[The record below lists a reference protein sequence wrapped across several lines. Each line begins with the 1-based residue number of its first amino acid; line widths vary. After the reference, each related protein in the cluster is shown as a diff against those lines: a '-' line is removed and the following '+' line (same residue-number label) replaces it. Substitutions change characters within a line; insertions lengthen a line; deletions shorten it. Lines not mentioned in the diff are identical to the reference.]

1 MFKSIRF
8 SVLVKPYV
16 NAKNTFIAADI
27 LNMIGLK
34 CKRLVIS
41 INSSTIYYT
50 FTCLSQINHIA
61 STETWQTQR
70 HGAVAIKKTQQV
82 LHAQLTP
89 QIIPRI
95 CQENNLS
102 SHSRHDI
109 LIRTKYYH
117 FAIKYREQFMLLAQA
132 MANKWFNSSRTT
144 VVYMV
149 LHKERSVVIKFS
161 HEL

>member
-1 MFKSIRF
+1 MQASCHIHKFIDNLLHVYVLKSNQSYRQHRNLANTTPR
-8 SVLVKPYV
+8 SSSYK
-16 NAKNTFIAADI
+16 KN
-27 LNMIGLK
+27 
-34 CKRLVIS
+34 
-41 INSSTIYYT
+41 
-50 FTCLSQINHIA
+50 
-61 STETWQTQR
+61 
-70 HGAVAIKKTQQV
+70 QQV

-149 LHKERSVVIKFS
+149 LHKEGSVVIKFS
-161 HEL
+161 REL